1 MVQLQEPVNL
11 LKFVLHKFGS
21 HSLALL
27 AARQI
32 LEQVADDAEGLLLL
46 LAAQALL
53 SPMPLDLQC
62 QDVDASGVSKQLMGR
77 LLYSPGR
84 CMYHGPLRRP
94 GRPQNVAVNNA
105 QCQSDSSA
113 VLVAACV
120 EQLYRGQPGDRVGV
134 SLHDAAVV
142 QSQARQEAFTQVA
155 AQSSSGQLQLVHAQ
169 LDLAFCVTQ
178 SCNVAESAPWTCP

>member
-84 CMYHGPLRRP
+84 CMYH
-94 GRPQNVAVNNA
+94 
-105 QCQSDSSA
+105 
-113 VLVAACV
+113 
-120 EQLYRGQPGDRVGV
+120 
-134 SLHDAAVV
+134 
-142 QSQARQEAFTQVA
+142 
-155 AQSSSGQLQLVHAQ
+155 
-169 LDLAFCVTQ
+169 
-178 SCNVAESAPWTCP
+178 